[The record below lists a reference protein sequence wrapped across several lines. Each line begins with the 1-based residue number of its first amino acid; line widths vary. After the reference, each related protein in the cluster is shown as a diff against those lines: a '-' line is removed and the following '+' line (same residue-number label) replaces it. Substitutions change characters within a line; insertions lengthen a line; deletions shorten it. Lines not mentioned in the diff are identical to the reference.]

1 MSVDELAD
9 FGLERMTEPEIQS
22 FLSNQGMGVLGLPTE
37 GAPYLL
43 PLSFGYDGGSKLYFT
58 YVLGE
63 SSRKEELSDVAD
75 IARFLVY
82 KADAMFS
89 WESVLLTGTIEELPE
104 SAWDEAI
111 AAFDN
116 AWSPD
121 IFTEAD
127 LTRKVKI
134 YEFHVDDQV
143 GIKHMGL
150 PEGFRS

>member
-9 FGLERMTEPEIQS
+9 IGLERMTDSEIQS

-43 PLSFGYDGGSKLYFT
+43 PLSFGYDGGSQLYFT

-63 SSRKEELSDVAD
+63 SSRKEELSDLAET
-75 IARFLVY
+75 ARFLVY
-82 KADAMFS
+82 KADTMFS
-89 WESVLLTGTIEELPE
+89 WESVLLTGTIEGLPE
-104 SAWDEAI
+104 STWDEAI
-111 AAFDN
+111 AAFEN

-121 IFTEAD
+121 IFREAD
-127 LTRKVKI
+127 LTRKIKI
-134 YEFHVDDQV
+134 YEFHIDDQV

-150 PEGFRS
+150 PEGFRT